1 MDMRLKGIMMRKEPR
16 LKWHECRIEKLVVLQ
31 EQEYRHFCM
40 KMLEDYDFIAENR
53 KLMHAEGTPGAETYH
68 CLLVM
73 GESSEDGV
81 LVESEGA
88 DYARYASYQPNV
100 KSYLREQMRMAA
112 DDILRGE
119 FGKQEDGSW
128 LLGWDDIKEHL
139 DITVSRTNGIGQLL
153 VDELNRRE
161 EVAGVIATE
170 DGMEMSM
177 ILARDKNAGMVDLF
191 SVMGCNLTDVC
202 LRHERENEYNEVI
215 ATLNQDTLTAEG
227 RKEWSDILF
236 AKVNSI
242 TSGSAGIIV
251 TLSGCEAQRISD
263 FAGMIAGY
271 CQTEEY
277 ERWVRDESRNY
288 AQGESLQK
296 TDSIARKVN
305 LIATYE
311 ELFDIPKA
319 QRITHYFGN
328 YGDHFFNQGVTE
340 QEISRAYHRALD
352 VIEME
357 DIEFQESGNQY
368 IRRGEVIARMRDC
381 LLQKEL
387 KTGEQVLFVAT
398 EPYGGQ
404 GDFAFRGGIVES
416 VDTWKK
422 TCSVR
427 GDFFTMEDVPLHY
440 VLGRY
445 NPDIHERHYGM
456 ECVEPLFGEH
466 EALAQ
471 QYLHD
476 VEEEW
481 NERWEESESQSGG
494 MGMNL

>member
-1 MDMRLKGIMMRKEPR
+1 MKVKGIMNYKESQLNVR
-16 LKWHECRIEKLVVLQ
+16 DCNIEKVVVLS
-31 EQEYRHFCM
+31 EQEYRHFRANM
-40 KMLEDYDFIAENR
+40 GKKYDFIAENW
-53 KLMHAEGTPGAETYH
+53 KLMYADSPKGEVSLYH

-73 GESSEDGV
+73 GEDSEDGV

-88 DYARYASYQPNV
+88 DNARYVAYQPNI

-112 DDILRGE
+112 DDILQGE
-119 FGKQEDGSW
+119 MGKQADGSW
-128 LLGWDDIKEHL
+128 LIGWDDIKEHL

-153 VDELNRRE
+153 VEELNRRE
-161 EVAGVIATE
+161 EVAEVIATE
-170 DGMEMSM
+170 DGIEMSM
-177 ILARDKNAGMVDLF
+177 ILARDQNADMMDLF
-191 SVMGCNLTDVC
+191 SVMGCNLTGVC
-202 LRHERENEYNEVI
+202 LQHEKENGNMEVI

-227 RKEWSDILF
+227 RKEWRDILN
-236 AKVNSI
+236 AKVNAI
-242 TSGSAGIIV
+242 TPGSAGILV

-263 FAGMIAGY
+263 FAGMLAGH
-271 CQTEEY
+271 CQLEEY
-277 ERWVRDESRNY
+277 ERWVRDENRNY
-288 AQGESLQK
+288 AQGESSQK
-296 TDSIARKVN
+296 TDSAARKIN

-311 ELFDIPKA
+311 ELLDIPKEE
-319 QRITHYFGN
+319 RITHYFGD

-340 QEISRAYHRALD
+340 EEISKAYHKALD

-357 DIEFQESGNQY
+357 DMEFQEPGNPY
-368 IRRGEVIARMRDC
+368 IYRGEVIARMRDC

-387 KTGEQVLFVAT
+387 KMREQVLFVAT
-398 EPYGGQ
+398 EPYGGS

-427 GDFFTMEDVPLHY
+427 SDFFTMDDVPLHY

-445 NPDIHERHYGM
+445 NPDIREKHYGK

-476 VEEEW
+476 VEEKW
-481 NERWEESESQSGG
+481 NAGWEESESQSDG

>member
-1 MDMRLKGIMMRKEPR
+1 MKVKGIMNYKESQ
-16 LKWHECRIEKLVVLQ
+16 LNICDCNIEKVVVLS
-31 EQEYRHFCM
+31 EQEYRHFRANM
-40 KMLEDYDFIAENR
+40 GKKYDFIEENW
-53 KLMHAEGTPGAETYH
+53 KLMYAEGLPGVETYH

-73 GESSEDGV
+73 GEDSEDGV

-88 DYARYASYQPNV
+88 GNARYAAYQPNI
-100 KSYLREQMRMAA
+100 KSYLREQLRMAA
-112 DDILRGE
+112 DDILQGE
-119 FGKQEDGSW
+119 MGKQADGSW
-128 LLGWDDIKEHL
+128 FIGWDDIKEHL

-153 VDELNRRE
+153 VEELNHRD
-161 EVAGVIATE
+161 EVAEIIATE
-170 DGMEMSM
+170 DGIEMSM
-177 ILARDKNAGMVDLF
+177 ILTRNENAGMMDLF

-202 LRHERENEYNEVI
+202 LQHEKENGYNEMI
-215 ATLNQDTLTAEG
+215 AKLNQETLTAEG
-227 RKEWSDILF
+227 RKDWTDILN
-236 AKVNSI
+236 AKVTSI
-242 TSGSAGIIV
+242 TPGSAGILV

-263 FAGMIAGY
+263 FAGMLAGH
-271 CQTEEY
+271 CQSEEY
-277 ERWVRDESRNY
+277 ERWVRDENRDY
-288 AQGESLQK
+288 AQGESSQK
-296 TDSIARKVN
+296 TDSAARKVN

-311 ELFDIPKA
+311 ELLEIPKE
-319 QRITHYFGN
+319 QRITHYFGD
-328 YGDHFFNQGVTE
+328 YGDHFFNQGITE
-340 QEISRAYHRALD
+340 EEVSKVYHKALD

-357 DIEFQESGNQY
+357 DMEFQEPGNPY
-368 IRRGEVIARMRDC
+368 IHRGEVIARMRDC

-387 KTGEQVLFVAT
+387 KMGEQVLFVAT
-398 EPYGGQ
+398 EPYGGP

-427 GDFFTMEDVPLHY
+427 SDFFTMDDVPLHY

-445 NPDIHERHYGM
+445 NPDIHERHYGK

-476 VEEEW
+476 VEEKW
-481 NERWEESESQSGG
+481 NARWEESESQSDG

>member
-1 MDMRLKGIMMRKEPR
+1 MKIKGMMRRKEPQFK
-16 LKWHECRIEKLVVLQ
+16 LHECSIEKLVVLP
-31 EQEYRHFCM
+31 EPEYRQFCT
-40 KMLEDYDFIAENR
+40 KMLANYDFIAENR
-53 KLMHAEGTPGAETYH
+53 ELMYAEGAPGVETYH

-73 GESSEDGV
+73 GEDSEDGV

-88 DYARYASYQPNV
+88 GYARYASYQPYI
-100 KSYLREQMRMAA
+100 KSFLREQLRMAA

-119 FGKQEDGSW
+119 MGKRADGSW
-128 LLGWDDIKEHL
+128 LIGWDDIKEHL

-153 VDELNRRE
+153 VEELNRRE
-161 EVAGVIATE
+161 EVAEAIATE
-170 DGMEMSM
+170 DGMEISM
-177 ILARDKNAGMVDLF
+177 ILARNQNADRMDLF

-202 LRHERENEYNEVI
+202 LCHEKENGYNEVI
-215 ATLNQDTLTAEG
+215 AKLNQSTLTAEG
-227 RKEWSDILF
+227 RKEWSDILS
-236 AKVNSI
+236 AKVTGI
-242 TSGSAGIIV
+242 TSGGAGIHV

-263 FAGMIAGY
+263 FAGMLAGH
-271 CQTEEY
+271 CRSEEY
-277 ERWVRDESRNY
+277 ERWVRDEGRNY
-288 AQGESLQK
+288 AQGVSSQK
-296 TDSIARKVN
+296 TDSITRKVN

-311 ELFDIPKA
+311 ELLGIPKE
-319 QRITHYFGN
+319 QRITHYFGD

-340 QEISRAYHRALD
+340 EEISKAYHKALD

-357 DIEFQESGNQY
+357 DMDFQEPGNKY
-368 IRRGEVIARMRDC
+368 VHRGEVIARMRDC

-387 KTGEQVLFVAT
+387 KLGDQVLFVAT
-398 EPYGGQ
+398 QPYGGP

-427 GDFFTMEDVPLHY
+427 SDFFTMDDVPLHY

-445 NPDIHERHYGM
+445 NPDIREKHYGK

-471 QYLHD
+471 QYLREA
-476 VEEEW
+476 EEDW
-481 NERWEESESQSGG
+481 NERWEESETQSDG